1 MASIRDLLDLVS
13 GNPPAEEAAG
23 TARRM
28 DLVLQA
34 GLATVGL
41 AAVYGLAAGS
51 TELRLALANI
61 YKVPMVILLSSLCAL
76 PAALLTWKLTSA
88 PNKATDLLLGVASGN
103 LAAALVLAALAPV
116 VALYYHTSSWLGAAL
131 ALGVATL
138 GTAVGMFTLARAV
151 FRRAPEMA
159 SKVAIALPLLVLM
172 VTQIATL
179 VQFIHVASPII
190 PEVTV
195 FDGGADAMLGGG

>member
-13 GNPPAEEAAG
+13 GKPPEGEAAG
-23 TARRM
+23 TARRV

-51 TELRLALANI
+51 TDLGLALGNI
-61 YKVPMVILLSSLCAL
+61 YKVPMVILLSSLCAV
-76 PAALLTWKLTSA
+76 PVALLTWKLSSA

-103 LAAALVLAALAPV
+103 LAAALVMAALAPV
-116 VALYYHTSSWLGAAL
+116 VALYYHTSSWLGGTL

-138 GTAVGMFTLARAV
+138 ATGVGMFTLARAV
-151 FRRAPEMA
+151 FARAPEMA
-159 SKVAIALPLLVLM
+159 SKLAVGLPLLVLM

-195 FDGGADAMLGGG
+195 FDGGADAMLGG

>member
-13 GNPPAEEAAG
+13 GTPPEGEVAG
-23 TARRM
+23 AARRV

-41 AAVYGLAAGS
+41 AAIYGLAAGS
-51 TELRLALANI
+51 TELRLALENL

-76 PAALLTWKLTSA
+76 PAALLTWKLTAA

-116 VALYYHTSSWLGAAL
+116 VALYYHTSSWLGGTL

-138 GTAVGMFTLARAV
+138 GTGVGMFTLARAV
-151 FRRAPEMA
+151 FSRAPEMA
-159 SKVAIALPLLVLM
+159 SKIAVGLPLLVLM

-195 FDGGADAMLGGG
+195 FDGGADAMLGG